1 MEYVKRIRS
10 IATRALTS
18 WFKLNKLHCEAC
30 HRTLTL
36 QHVSAHKVGIMM
48 HDRWY
53 CSSFCFASAAEEELS
68 ELVISGLDRPSRV
81 ERMPLGLMLISRGLL
96 TSAELREVRE
106 TQKEEGGEIGEI
118 LVQRGTVS
126 EKELTSARATQW
138 GCPVYEIPKHVT
150 QPNVY
155 IPSTLMQFYS
165 VIPLHYVAAKNLLFV
180 GFVHGVEYGLLYAIE
195 KMTGCKTQ
203 PCFVTPS
210 DFQSQMQQRKQV
222 QTQGDDTVLNE
233 VKFEDV
239 HSSAEIASILCSYG
253 AHLEADEATIEKCKE
268 YLWARLKCGPKEV
281 DLLFKAG

>member
-1 MEYVKRIRS
+1 MEYVKLIHS
-10 IATRALTS
+10 MATKIWTS
-18 WFKLNKLHCEAC
+18 WFKLVKLHCEVC
-30 HRTLTL
+30 NQSLTL

-68 ELVISGLDRPSRV
+68 ELVTSGQDRPSRV

-96 TSAELREVRE
+96 TSAQLREVRE

-118 LVQRGTVS
+118 LVRRGTVS
-126 EKELTSARATQW
+126 EKELTAVRATQW
-138 GCPVYEIPKHVT
+138 GCPVFEVPKHVT
-150 QPNVY
+150 QPNVH

-165 VIPLHYVAAKNLLFV
+165 VIPLHYVAATNLLLV

-210 DFQSQMQQRKQV
+210 DFQIQMQQRKKMQP
-222 QTQGDDTVLNE
+222 QGGETALNE

-253 AHLEADEATIEKCKE
+253 VHLEADEATIEKCKE
-268 YLWARLKCGPKEV
+268 YLWARLKSGPKEV